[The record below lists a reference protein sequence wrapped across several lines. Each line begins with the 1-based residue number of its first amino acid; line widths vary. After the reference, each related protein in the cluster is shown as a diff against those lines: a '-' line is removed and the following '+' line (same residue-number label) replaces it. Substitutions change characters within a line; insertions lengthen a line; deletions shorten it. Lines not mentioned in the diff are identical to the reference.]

1 MSTAIISLPQHVPE
15 LMLGAKGA
23 LANGHNVSAQPMLLQ
38 NMDLSALMQPQDD
51 PYATGRQLVANNSH
65 LLPQPV
71 FESSSTG
78 SFHSV
83 SGDMDKVVADSRSL
97 VRGLKRSDDNYKATM
112 RSISNATAKDEEWHV
127 THIKPMEDLIKSIHS
142 DYQKNY
148 AEINKGATEFMK
160 VTHTALGTISNH
172 IEAGS
177 DGKIKFNLYE
187 FAKSMHEQLQKYVVC
202 SFPERKNDKQITE
215 DMKAFAKNWPPKD
228 AKINPIYTFTGGDKE
243 LAFWEKK
250 LGTGFKVEYK
260 ESSGQIEVYPDLAPI
275 TEIYKL
281 LQGTEARWVG
291 SDTNAQAFQSLQ
303 SGIDSQKNAI
313 DNSVTQLLEK
323 FRQDNTSFETLIQLL
338 TKMVDDLHRYNM
350 GYVQ

>member
-1 MSTAIISLPQHVPE
+1 MTTAIISQPQHTPE

-23 LANGHNVSAQPMLLQ
+23 LANGHNLSTQTQPLL

-51 PYATGRQLVANNSH
+51 PYATGRQIVASNSH

-71 FESSSTG
+71 FEPPPAPG
-78 SFHSV
+78 FHAV
-83 SGDMDKVVADSRSL
+83 PLGADQVEVEARSL
-97 VRGLKRSDDNYKATM
+97 IRTAKQSDDKYQAAM
-112 RSISNATAKDEEWHV
+112 RSIPSATGKDTEWHV
-127 THIKPMEDLIKSIHS
+127 THIEPMKDLINSIHG
-142 DYQKNY
+142 DYQKKY
-148 AEINKGATEFMK
+148 AAINKGATEFMR

-177 DGKIKFNLYE
+177 DGKIGFKLYE
-187 FAKSMHEQLQKYVVC
+187 FTKSMHEQLQKYVDC
-202 SFPERKNDKQITE
+202 SFPEQNADK
-215 DMKAFAKNWPPKD
+215 MKAFASNWPPSD
-228 AKINPIYTFTGGDKE
+228 AKIKPIHDFSGGYKE
-243 LAFWEKK
+243 LEFWKKK

-260 ESSGQIEVYPDLAPI
+260 QSSGRIEVYPDLAPI

-281 LQGTEARWVG
+281 LQGTEARWMG
-291 SDTNAQAFQSLQ
+291 SETNAQAFQSLQ

-338 TKMVDDLHRYNM
+338 TKLVDDLLRYNM

>member
-1 MSTAIISLPQHVPE
+1 MTTAIISLPQHAPE

-51 PYATGRQLVANNSH
+51 PYATGRQIVSSNSH

-83 SGDMDKVVADSRSL
+83 SGDMDKVVADSRSP
-97 VRGLKRSDDNYKATM
+97 VRGLKRSDDSYKAAM
-112 RSISNATAKDEEWHV
+112 RSISNATAKDGEWHV
-127 THIKPMEDLIKSIHS
+127 THIEPMKDLIKSIHS

-148 AEINKGATEFMK
+148 AAINKGATEFMK

-202 SFPERKNDKQITE
+202 SFPKQDTE
-215 DMKAFAKNWPPKD
+215 KMKAFAKNWPPKD
-228 AKINPIYTFTGGDKE
+228 AKINPIYTFSGGDKE

-260 ESSGQIEVYPDLAPI
+260 QGSGRIEVYPDLAPI

-281 LQGTEARWVG
+281 LQGTEATWMG

-338 TKMVDDLHRYNM
+338 TKLVDDLLRYNM